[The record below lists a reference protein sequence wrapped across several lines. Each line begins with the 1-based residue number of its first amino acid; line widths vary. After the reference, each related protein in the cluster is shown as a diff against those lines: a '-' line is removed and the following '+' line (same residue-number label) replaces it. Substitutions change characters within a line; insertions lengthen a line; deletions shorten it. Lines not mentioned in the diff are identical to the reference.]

1 MLKFFKVFRL
11 SLFALIFLLSGFGL
25 GIVAS
30 DAEAQDTAYR
40 LGAEDVVSLLIIAGG
55 VEQVK
60 AQMVVGDNGN
70 VNVPFIGKRKAAGLT
85 LEEFEKTIM
94 IPLEENFFVDP
105 QVHLQIDEY
114 HSLKYFISGAIKKP
128 GKYELDFTPTIM
140 DLVANAGGVL
150 PERGN
155 LAYVIRGLAT
165 TREINDSEIKENISK
180 KEPIKVDLIKLL
192 DEGDMSENIKLK
204 TGDTIY
210 IPLSTSLNQTT
221 SKVFVQGKVKNAGV
235 IDFQPGLTALAAC
248 IMAGGFDKFAAPNR
262 AKIIRTENG
271 VTETIDLNLNSVISG
286 KIPDVQ
292 LKPGDRIHIPESWL

>member
-1 MLKFFKVFRL
+1 MSKFLNTFFF
-11 SLFALIFLLSGFGL
+11 SLLALICLLSGFGP
-25 GIVAS
+25 GIVSCDEAS
-30 DAEAQDTAYR
+30 QDTAYR
-40 LGAEDVVSLLIIAGG
+40 LGAEDVVSILIIAGG

-60 AQMVVGDNGN
+60 TQMVVGDNGS
-70 VNVPFIGKRKAAGLT
+70 VNVPFIGKRMAAGLT
-85 LEEFEKTIM
+85 LADLEKAIV

-105 QVHLQIDEY
+105 QVHLQIVEY
-114 HSLKYFISGAIKKP
+114 HSLKFFISGAVKKP

-155 LAYVIRGLAT
+155 LAYIIKGLVT
-165 TREINDSEIKENISK
+165 SQDMDDSEIKASISK

-192 DEGDMSENIKLK
+192 DEGDMSVNIKLK
-204 TGDTIY
+204 SGDTVY
-210 IPLSTSLNQTT
+210 IPLSSSLNQTT

-235 IDFQPGLTALAAC
+235 IAFQPGLTALAAC

-271 VTETIDLNLNSVISG
+271 VTETIDLNLNLVISG
-286 KIPDVQ
+286 KLPDVQ